1 MCFEDSLR
9 GREAREKTT
18 GAKRRARNKGG
29 PIPMNSYTYDLRSY
43 WKKKKG
49 DFIEMIQK
57 YSTYIHEVSYFGA
70 SNFRFCY
77 FKSWINPN
85 SFFFFFSSH
94 AESILLTIRIQSR
107 LLKALKHIHSM
118 VSADNCTV
126 LQHVRP
132 DFITPRISDRQ
143 SDGHPDSRKPSQTSI
158 SPGIKPSSHWNDIL
172 WSSSKLLRWYRLHS
186 PAPRITISNLT
197 LRTWCRERWLNDC
210 QGSAIESSAAERSHR
225 AKTLPELPL
234 I

>member
-1 MCFEDSLR
+1 M
-9 GREAREKTT
+9 K
-18 GAKRRARNKGG
+18 
-29 PIPMNSYTYDLRSY
+29 
-43 WKKKKG
+43 W
-49 DFIEMIQK
+49 
-57 YSTYIHEVSYFGA
+57 
-70 SNFRFCY
+70 
-77 FKSWINPN
+77 FKSTVPIYMKYPTLGPQTLD
-85 SFFFFFSSH
+85 SVTSSLGSIQTLFFFFFSSH